1 MKTLVQITAQYYENY
16 GFYNGTESWKPK
28 GSQVF
33 NLRADSDLFLYG
45 EEMCVEA
52 IKVMLEEHCDRLN
65 RFEYISHELLFAE
78 HMELDGDKFESIFD
92 MVSAQHC
99 QNA

>member
-65 RFEYISHELLFAE
+65 RFEYISHELVFAE
-78 HMELDGDKFESIFD
+78 PMELDGDKFESIFD
-92 MVSAQHC
+92 MVSAQFH

>member
-1 MKTLVQITAQYYENY
+1 MKNLVQITAQYYENY
-16 GFYNGTESWKPK
+16 GFHNGTESWKSK

-33 NLRADSDLFLYG
+33 NLYADSDLFFYG

-65 RFEYISHELLFAE
+65 RFEYISHELIFAE
-78 HMELDGDKFESIFD
+78 PMELDGDKFESIFD

>member
-16 GFYNGTESWKPK
+16 GFHNGTESWKPK

-33 NLRADSDLFLYG
+33 NLYADSDLFFYG
-45 EEMCVEA
+45 EEMCIEA
-52 IKVMLEEHCDRLN
+52 IKLMLEQHCDRLN
-65 RFEYISHELLFAE
+65 KFEYISHELVFAE
-78 HMELDGDKFESIFD
+78 PIELDGDKFESIFD